1 MLQYLLLGLRCITFP
16 NHKAV
21 QYVVVRPHG
30 ICMSHCNKFT
40 PCGARLMRPVEIPV
54 FISTADG
61 VWETEEM
68 LSKQRLHKP
77 GLNADKVQLASKG
90 L

>member
-1 MLQYLLLGLRCITFP
+1 
-16 NHKAV
+16 
-21 QYVVVRPHG
+21 
-30 ICMSHCNKFT
+30 
-40 PCGARLMRPVEIPV
+40 MRPVEIPV